1 MSVYKILLPAE
12 WARLKDDG
20 SFSGSPFDHATGY
33 IHLST
38 REQVVGTA
46 ARRFAD
52 QGALVLVEVDA
63 RTFGDQLRWEMM
75 PNGGPYP
82 HLYGPLTLHAVVAVH
97 EVPGAAAIDGSLTEA
112 DSSS

>member
-12 WARLKDDG
+12 WARFKAGGRFD
-20 SFSGSPFDHATGY
+20 GSPFDRASGY

-38 REQVVGTA
+38 REQVAGTA

-52 QGALVLVEVDA
+52 EDSLVLAEVDERA
-63 RTFGDQLRWEMM
+63 FADQLRWEMM

-82 HLYGPLTLHAVVAVH
+82 HLYGPLTLGAVVAVH
-97 EVPGAAAIDGSLTEA
+97 EVPGAAAIEASLTEA
-112 DSSS
+112 DPPA